1 MSWLEKTPRCRT
13 DGLLERSMG
22 DELVIY
28 DTESHRAHA
37 LEPPAR
43 EVWRAS
49 DGRTSV
55 REMVRRIGERGAT
68 PGGDPEDVVVRC
80 LRLLDD
86 AGLFETPL
94 RLPDPSRVT
103 RRRLLR
109 AAAVAPLVASVAVP
123 EPAAAQSNRP
133 FGAPCTS
140 SDQCASGCCGP
151 SGKCKMFG
159 ACI

>member
-1 MSWLEKTPRCRT
+1 MSWLEKTPRRRA
-13 DGLLERSMG
+13 DGLLERPMG

-28 DTESHRAHA
+28 DTEHHRAHA
-37 LEPPAR
+37 LEPLAR
-43 EVWRAS
+43 EIWRAC
-49 DGRTSV
+49 DGRTSIE
-55 REMVRRIGERGAT
+55 EMIGRAAM
-68 PGGDPEDVVVRC
+68 GGDPDADPEDVVVRC

-123 EPAAAQSNRP
+123 EPVAAQSNRP
-133 FGAPCTS
+133 IGAPCSS

-151 SGKCKMFG
+151 SRKCKMFG